1 MKYPYMVKHEG
12 KYYPPN
18 TEIPENKE
26 PDKEPQKEPNKE
38 QKEPNRLRTK
48 NRAAK
53 RKSKPMNSLERLRIR
68 LNGEEVDEDVL
79 IDLLGSA
86 KNIILTY
93 RYPCGNFRL

>member
-38 QKEPNRLRTK
+38 QKEPEPPK
-48 NRAAK
+48 NEK
-53 RKSKPMNSLERLRIR
+53 
-68 LNGEEVDEDVL
+68 
-79 IDLLGSA
+79 
-86 KNIILTY
+86 
-93 RYPCGNFRL
+93 PCGKKGE

>member
-38 QKEPNRLRTK
+38 PQKEPEPPK
-48 NRAAK
+48 NE
-53 RKSKPMNSLERLRIR
+53 KPGGKK
-68 LNGEEVDEDVL
+68 GE
-79 IDLLGSA
+79 
-86 KNIILTY
+86 
-93 RYPCGNFRL
+93 